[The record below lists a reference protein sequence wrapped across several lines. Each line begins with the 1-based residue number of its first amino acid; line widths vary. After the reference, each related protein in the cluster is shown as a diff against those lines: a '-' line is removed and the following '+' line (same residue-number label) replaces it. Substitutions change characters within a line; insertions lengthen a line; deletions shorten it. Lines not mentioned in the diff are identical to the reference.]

1 MRYPM
6 FDPVTDEALR
16 RRRQGATFTSPPE
29 EPVNRTSL
37 ICSVCAREIRAEEE
51 FYWVS
56 EEVHCYQC
64 HSMLDFELV
73 KEREADKEMR
83 ETGTRWKNGSKD

>member
-1 MRYPM
+1 M

-16 RRRQGATFTSPPE
+16 RRRLGTSFTTPPE
-29 EPVNRTSL
+29 KPISRTSL

-51 FYWVS
+51 FFWVS
-56 EEVHCYQC
+56 EEVHCFQC

-73 KEREADKEMR
+73 KERKADAEMR
-83 ETGTRWKNGSKD
+83 EKGTRWKKGTKD